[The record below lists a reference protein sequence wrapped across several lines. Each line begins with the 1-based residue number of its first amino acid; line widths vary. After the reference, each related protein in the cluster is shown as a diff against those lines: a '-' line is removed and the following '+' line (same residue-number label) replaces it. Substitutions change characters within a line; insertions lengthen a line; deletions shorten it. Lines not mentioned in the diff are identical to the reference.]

1 VTTTKEGPASSP
13 SIWRNL
19 HYLLFWGGGSL
30 SVVGSAMSRIAFPL
44 LVLEITGSAASAG
57 LVGALGAL
65 PYPILGLPAGAL
77 ADRWDRR
84 RTMIVCDLGRAAALG
99 SVPLALWAGHA
110 SLLQLCIVAAIEGSL
125 FTFYDAAWHAAVPR
139 VVSAESL
146 PSALALNQGT
156 LGMAGIVG
164 PPLGGVLY
172 GVARSF
178 PFLADA
184 VSYLMSIG
192 SLLLIRTPLQGERAS
207 GPAHPWEDIV
217 DGLRWT
223 CERPTVLLLGIAAAI
238 NDMVGAGLSLTI
250 IVVARHA
257 GASAP
262 AIGLMFAIAAVGG
275 TAGSFLTGPLMARF
289 SLRALM
295 IGLVCGEVT
304 LGPLF
309 LLTVSPIV
317 LGVLTGLVWLLRG
330 PFALVQSTRRRQI
343 LPDEYQG
350 RVNTFFELLKQG
362 TDAIAFALTGVLL
375 TILGARPLIILLF
388 ASLGLLAILLVTKL
402 KPTAEGTSAESSGA
416 SRGG

>member
-1 VTTTKEGPASSP
+1 MTTTTEGPASSR
-13 SIWRNL
+13 SLRRNPD
-19 HYLLFWGGGSL
+19 YLLLWGGGSL
-30 SVVGSAMSRIAFPL
+30 SVVGSSMSRIAFPL
-44 LVLEITGSAASAG
+44 LVLEITRSAASAG
-57 LVGALGAL
+57 LVGALAAL

-77 ADRWDRR
+77 ADRWNRR
-84 RTMIVCDLGRAAALG
+84 RAMIACDVGRAAALG
-99 SVPLALWAGHA
+99 SVPLALWAGRV

-125 FTFYDAAWHAAVPR
+125 FTFYDAAWNAAVPR
-139 VVSAESL
+139 VVSARSL

-172 GVARSF
+172 GMARSF

-184 VSYLMSIG
+184 VSYLMSMV
-192 SLLLIRTPLQGERAS
+192 SLLVIRAPLQGERVS
-207 GPAHPWEDIV
+207 RPTHLWQEVV
-217 DGLRWT
+217 DGLRWSW
-223 CERPTVLLLGIAAAI
+223 ERPAVLLLGIAAAI
-238 NDMVGAGLSLTI
+238 NDLVFAGLSLTI

-289 SLRALM
+289 PLRALM
-295 IGLVCGEVT
+295 TGLVCGEVA

-317 LGVLTGLVWLLRG
+317 LGVLTGLLWLFRN
-330 PFALVQSTRRRQI
+330 PFNLVQSTRRRQI

-350 RVNTFFELLKQG
+350 RVNTLFELLKQG
-362 TDAIAFALTGVLL
+362 TDAIAFALTGILL
-375 TILGARPLIILLF
+375 ATVGSRPLIILLF
-388 ASLGLLAILLVTKL
+388 ASLGLLAVLLVTTL
-402 KPTAEGTSAESSGA
+402 KSTASGVI
-416 SRGG
+416 RDPIEMR